1 MTVEEILEQIRSLSP
16 EDKAHLMK
24 ALGPEMCSSLMNSP
38 QVMAEMMPRF
48 REWMQDP
55 AIQRTMSAMMRQMMQ
70 TMMTGE
76 ERNG

>member
-1 MTVEEILEQIRSLSP
+1 MTVEEILRQIRSLSP

-24 ALGPEMCSSLMNSP
+24 ELGSEMCSFLMTSP
-38 QVMAEMMPRF
+38 HMMAEMMPRC

-55 AIQRTMSAMMRQMMQ
+55 AVQRTMSAMMRQMMQ